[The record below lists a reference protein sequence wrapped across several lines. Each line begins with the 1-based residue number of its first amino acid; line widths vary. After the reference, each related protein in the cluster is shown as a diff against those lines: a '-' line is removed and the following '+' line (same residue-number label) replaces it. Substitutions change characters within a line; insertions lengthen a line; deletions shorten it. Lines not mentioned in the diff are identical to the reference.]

1 MVASMSESVST
12 SRSSFRE
19 ELWPLILAVHDESL
33 GGDPLDFSL
42 ARKMG
47 LGVEEHLSLHG
58 IAKSS
63 RQGKAVI
70 KKFEELDDEN
80 EIPELVIED
89 NVTNPSSDEPET
101 KGKQFTLDSF

>member
-1 MVASMSESVST
+1 
-12 SRSSFRE
+12 
-19 ELWPLILAVHDESL
+19 
-33 GGDPLDFSL
+33 
-42 ARKMG
+42 MG

-63 RQGKAVI
+63 KQGKDVI
-70 KKFEELDDEN
+70 KKFEELEDEN

-89 NVTNPSSDEPET
+89 NVTAPSTDEPEI